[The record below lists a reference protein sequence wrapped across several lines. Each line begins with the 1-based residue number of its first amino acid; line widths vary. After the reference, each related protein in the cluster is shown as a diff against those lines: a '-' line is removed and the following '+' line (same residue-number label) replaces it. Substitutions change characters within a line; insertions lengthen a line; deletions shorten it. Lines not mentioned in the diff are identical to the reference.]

1 MGPLAGCHDIFRAE
15 KLHPSGIGL
24 SLHQAFSQGVRLS
37 FEGSELQMAKTI
49 TIKDVA
55 AMAHVSQG
63 TVSKVINDAPGV
75 GAETRRRILKL
86 IQDLDYHPDAS
97 ARSLVGKRTGNIGF
111 VIPHTGAY
119 SMSSNFWP
127 RLLTSITETA
137 AARDLNVLLSTARSE
152 DDADSAYRSILRGR
166 RVDGLIVGAD
176 QFRPKQLAELL
187 FKGFPF
193 VVIGKNPV
201 VQHWHVDTD
210 NHGGA
215 YTMTQHLIDAGH
227 RRIAMLAGPENLPW
241 VRERA
246 EGYQSAMTEAGLE
259 PLVSHCAFHTGTEA
273 AETCLRELVGQ
284 VSAVCT
290 GAGDLTLVVLAVA
303 RGMQIRM
310 PSDLALVSFDDYP
323 YFEYI
328 SPPVTAVSQ
337 PFAELGQAALDI
349 LFTLMDGKEPEGRGR
364 ILPTRLIVR
373 GSCGASPAN

>member
-1 MGPLAGCHDIFRAE
+1 
-15 KLHPSGIGL
+15 
-24 SLHQAFSQGVRLS
+24 
-37 FEGSELQMAKTI
+37 MARNL

-75 GAETRRRILKL
+75 GAETRKRILKL

-97 ARSLVGKRTGNIGF
+97 ARSLVGRRTGNIGF
-111 VIPHTGAY
+111 LIPHTGAY

-137 AARDLNVLLSTARSE
+137 AARNLNVLLSTARSE

-210 NHGGA
+210 NRGGA
-215 YTMTQHLIDAGH
+215 YAMTRHLIDAGH
-227 RRIAMLAGPENLPW
+227 QRIAMLAGPENLPW

-246 EGYQSAMTEAGLE
+246 DGYRSAMTEAGLE
-259 PLVSHCAFHTGTEA
+259 PVVSHCAFHSGTEA
-273 AETCLRELVGQ
+273 ARRCLRELLGARPR

-290 GAGDLTLVVLAVA
+290 GAGDLTLVVLAVV
-303 RGMQIRM
+303 REMQIRM
-310 PSDLALVSFDDYP
+310 PSDLALAGFDDYP

-328 SPPVTAVSQ
+328 SPPITAVSQ
-337 PFAELGQAALDI
+337 PFSELGQAALDM
-349 LFTLMDGKEPEGRGR
+349 LFTLMDGKEPESRAR

-373 GSCGASPAN
+373 GSCGAKVAAPAAS